1 MLLQRTNPQS
11 VETFP
16 IMPRNAFKAPKTKR
30 SPAKQ
35 ETELYASSSK
45 KRRTK
50 DDFYTFCT
58 IVLSYTQYES
68 LKREELRQQNNIS
81 PVGSGGSAA
90 DSYSS
95 DSTASLSSSSLQECL
110 QDSLQDG
117 LPVDRVQQ
125 PTQDTTPTAISS
137 SSNPLNE
144 RVTTPHQ
151 SPKQQQQ
158 QFLKQ
163 QQAPK
168 HQLQTVKPSQQPL
181 QQSKQPQQPNLKQSP
196 LSKNPLSVYDV
207 KHKQPKQQQPK
218 QSQPQQQ
225 PKQSQPQQQQ
235 QQTSPKHQQP
245 QIKQEPSAPTQP
257 TPLTVTPTST
267 SMTQSH
273 HQNTTNRVESKISPK
288 VIKLEP
294 STYSPQEQNSH
305 QEQLPEDKKP
315 NRFELLQR
323 PKQEENF
330 SAGGK
335 QKIHIKK
342 EVVEDEEVLKD
353 KENEISKVS
362 PQERR
367 VNAVRKAN
375 LRYSKLEV
383 NTSHENAES
392 NTDSCADS
400 IHSNCSSSPDVNETD
415 EESWDLITCHCL
427 KPYAG
432 RPMIEC
438 SECSTWIH
446 LSCAKIRK
454 SNIPETFVCQQ
465 CREAKFTTRKSNR
478 IRTESKRIS
487 I

>member
-1 MLLQRTNPQS
+1 
-11 VETFP
+11 
-16 IMPRNAFKAPKTKR
+16 MPRNAFKAPKTKR
-30 SPAKQ
+30 SPAKP
-35 ETELYASSSK
+35 ESELYASSSK
-45 KRRTK
+45 KKRTK

-68 LKREELRQQNNIS
+68 FKREELRQQNNIS

-110 QDSLQDG
+110 QDSLQD
-117 LPVDRVQQ
+117 DRMQQQHQQ
-125 PTQDTTPTAISS
+125 PTVQDTT
-137 SSNPLNE
+137 SNAGSNQLIE
-144 RVTTPHQ
+144 RVATQQQ
-151 SPKQQQQ
+151 SPKQLQV
-158 QFLKQ
+158 LKQ
-163 QQAPK
+163 A
-168 HQLQTVKPSQQPL
+168 TTQP
-181 QQSKQPQQPNLKQSP
+181 PI
-196 LSKNPLSVYDV
+196 
-207 KHKQPKQQQPK
+207 
-218 QSQPQQQ
+218 
-225 PKQSQPQQQQ
+225 PQQQQ
-235 QQTSPKHQQP
+235 QTVKSPPQQQQSKPPQQPNYLKPSPVSKSQPPVFDVKHKPPKQQPPPPSKPLQLPPQHQRQEEKAISPKHQP
-245 QIKQEPSAPTQP
+245 LKIKEEPSVSAQCT
-257 TPLTVTPTST
+257 TPLSVTPTSMSSVT
-267 SMTQSH
+267 PSH
-273 HQNTTNRVESKISPK
+273 HQNANNNRVESKISPK

-294 STYSPQEQNSH
+294 NTYSPPQHGQNNSH
-305 QEQLPEDKKP
+305 PEQLLEDKKP
-315 NRFELLQR
+315 NRFELLPR
-323 PKQEENF
+323 PKQEENHL
-330 SAGGK
+330 SATDK

-342 EVVEDEEVLKD
+342 EIVDEEEEIMLKD
-353 KENEISKVS
+353 KENEISKIS
-362 PQERR
+362 SQERR

-375 LRYSKLEV
+375 LRYSKLEM
-383 NTSHENAES
+383 NMGHENAES

-454 SNIPETFVCQQ
+454 SNIPDTFVCQQ